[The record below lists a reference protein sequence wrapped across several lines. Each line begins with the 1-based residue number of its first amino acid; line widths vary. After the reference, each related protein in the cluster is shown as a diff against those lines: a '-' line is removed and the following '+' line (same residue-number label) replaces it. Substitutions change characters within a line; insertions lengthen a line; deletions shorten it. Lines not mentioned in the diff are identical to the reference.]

1 MSELLDMINK
11 PNDIRKI
18 PPSDYDALAQE
29 IREYMID
36 TISENGGH
44 LASNLGVVELTMA
57 LHLVLT
63 FPQDK
68 LVWDV
73 GHQSY
78 THKILTGRREEFRN
92 IRKFCGISGFPKR
105 KESSC
110 DCFDTGHSSTSISAA
125 LGFARARDL
134 KHEDSTV
141 VAVIGDGALTG
152 GVAYEGLNNLSRLKS
167 NLIIVLNDNNMS
179 ISENVG
185 GLTLYLNG
193 LRMTES
199 YRDFKKDV
207 EKKLKSIPNVGQS
220 MARSVKKSKDR
231 LRRHLLPSEFG
242 FLEDFGIKYVGPID
256 GHNVGEMVQ
265 FLNACRKVEGPVLL
279 HVVTQKGRGYK
290 PAEENPAIFHGIG
303 CFDISTGKTTGP
315 KNETCTSVFSRKIL
329 NMAEEHSDIT
339 AITAA
344 MPDGTGLKPFAEK
357 FPDRFFDVGIA
368 EQHAVTFAA
377 GLAAAGMRPYFAV
390 YSSFLQRAFDQ
401 IIQDVCIQNLPVVF
415 CIDRAGL
422 VGADG
427 ETHHGM
433 FDLSYLSLI
442 PNMTVC
448 APKNKY
454 ELVDMLSFSY
464 DYGKPLA
471 IRYPRGKAADV
482 YKDRRAPIAAGESE
496 LLEQGSDVALIA
508 VGSMVEVAAQVHEM
522 LLDYGIHATVIN
534 ARFVKPIDE
543 ACLDRIG
550 EDHRLVVTMEDNVI
564 RGGFGEACSDYLHSI
579 GSRVE
584 VEHVGIQDTFVEH
597 GTVDQLRRMLGMD
610 AQSIRDRI
618 LGKLKNLQ

>member
-1 MSELLDMINK
+1 MSDLLDRINK
-11 PNDIRKI
+11 PNDIRAV
-18 PPSDYDALAQE
+18 PPSQYEELAQE

-36 TISENGGH
+36 TISVNGGH

-57 LHLVLT
+57 LHLVLE
-63 FPQDK
+63 FPKDK
-68 LVWDV
+68 IVWDV

-78 THKILTGRREEFRN
+78 THKILTGRRREFKN
-92 IRKFCGISGFPKR
+92 IRTFGGISGFPKR

-125 LGFARARDL
+125 LGLAKARDL
-134 KHEDSTV
+134 KHEDSTI

-185 GLTLYLNG
+185 GLTLYLNN
-193 LRMTES
+193 LRVQKS
-199 YRDFKKDV
+199 YIEFKKDV
-207 EKKLKSIPNVGQS
+207 EKKLKSIPNVGDTV
-220 MARSVKKSKDR
+220 ARNVKRSKDR
-231 LRRHLLPSEFG
+231 LRRQLLQSEYG

-256 GHNVGEMVQ
+256 GHNIGEMVQ
-265 FLNACRKVEGPVLL
+265 FLNACKKVEGPVLL
-279 HVVTQKGRGYK
+279 HVLTKKGKGYK

-303 CFDISTGKTTGP
+303 CFNIQTGKTTAP
-315 KNETCTSVFSRKIL
+315 KNETCTSVFSRKII
-329 NMAEEHSDIT
+329 NMAEEHSDIA

-344 MPDGTGLKPFAEK
+344 MPDGTGLTPFKEK
-357 FPDRFFDVGIA
+357 FPERFFDVGIA

-377 GLAAAGMRPYFAV
+377 GLAAAGMRPYLAV

-433 FDLSYLSLI
+433 FDLSYLSMI

-464 DYGKPLA
+464 EYGKPLA
-471 IRYPRGKAADV
+471 IRYPRGKASDIC
-482 YKDRRAPIAAGESE
+482 KDKRKPIALGESE
-496 LLEQGSDVALIA
+496 LLEQGECVALIA
-508 VGSMVEVAAQVHEM
+508 VGAMVETACQVREM

-579 GSRVE
+579 GSHVE
-584 VEHVGIQDTFVEH
+584 VEHVGIPNVFVEH
-597 GTVDQLRRMLGMD
+597 GTVEQLRKTLGMD
-610 AQSIRDRI
+610 AESIRDRI